1 MSVIPFA
8 HTRFLHT
15 AAGAVPVGDPVA
27 DPVANPAPRGAA
39 PTVLTLDAVDRLA
52 VLNNAVRQLRAL
64 GARIVETRIDGPWPS
79 VDGTPLIR
87 IARDPH
93 ASFARVLDAL
103 GPRTWLQLHRGAVSQ
118 AAAQYLGTTV
128 VWEERQ

>member
-15 AAGAVPVGDPVA
+15 AGGAVPIGNPIA
-27 DPVANPAPRGAA
+27 DPVAEPAQRGTA

-52 VLNNAVRQLRAL
+52 ILNHAVRQLRAL
-64 GARIVETRIDGPWPS
+64 GARVVETRIDGPWPS
-79 VDGTPLIR
+79 VDGSPLIR
-87 IARDPH
+87 IARDP
-93 ASFARVLDAL
+93 ARPFAQVLDAL
-103 GPRTWLQLHRGAVSQ
+103 GPRRWLQLHRGAVSQ